1 VNLVCNILF
10 SWNDLLCNDFT
21 KFAESIGTLLLVG
34 LPSVMI
40 PSPMAQQG

>member
-1 VNLVCNILF
+1 VNLVCNIVF
-10 SWNDLLCNDFT
+10 SCNDLLCNDST
-21 KFAESIGTLLLVG
+21 KFDWSIGALLLAG